1 MEQKIRSLDMLPTW
15 NPNPVLYPSRDG
27 TIVLANRASDTLLE
41 SGGVYLAK
49 NNVENAF
56 DVFVDGILGGLDGLC
71 ITRAFPPKVR
81 RKYGLEKTPIVWLT
95 TEKVNGQVAVN
106 SLQDLSILIW
116 NFLEKTKRS
125 IVFLDGVEYLIT
137 NHGFESF
144 IRFLQLNRSR
154 FEQKESIL
162 VIPIMEDAMDAKH
175 VRLIERE
182 SIHLMAH

>member
-1 MEQKIRSLDMLPTW
+1 
-15 NPNPVLYPSRDG
+15 
-27 TIVLANRASDTLLE
+27 
-41 SGGVYLAK
+41 
-49 NNVENAF
+49 
-56 DVFVDGILGGLDGLC
+56 
-71 ITRAFPPKVR
+71 
-81 RKYGLEKTPIVWLT
+81 
-95 TEKVNGQVAVN
+95 VNGQVAVN

-144 IRFLQLNRSR
+144 LRFLQLNRSR